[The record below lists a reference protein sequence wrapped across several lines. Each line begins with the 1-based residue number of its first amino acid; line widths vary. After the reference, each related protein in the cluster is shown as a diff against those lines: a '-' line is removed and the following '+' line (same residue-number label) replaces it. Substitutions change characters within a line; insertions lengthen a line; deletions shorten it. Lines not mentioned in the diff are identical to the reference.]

1 MSDPNITY
9 ERLREVSTAGYKML
23 IVVAAV
29 LQYVGIAEDLRELKR
44 KCIGFETSVGSAR
57 LFVEAL
63 KAPGLSLARRG
74 ASSKG
79 GVEVVPSTGGRR
91 ERSL

>member
-1 MSDPNITY
+1 MADPNITY

-29 LQYVGIAEDLRELKR
+29 LQYAGIAEELRGLKR
-44 KCIGFETSVGSAR
+44 KCVGFESSVGSTK
-57 LFVEAL
+57 LFVEAV
-63 KAPGLSLARRG
+63 KTPGMSVAKRMHSR
-74 ASSKG
+74 G

-91 ERSL
+91 EKVLS